1 MLALAQTTELFTL
14 AEGFF
19 FLALKT
25 NKLICHIVLAV
36 DVFSN
41 FNANRELLKRKLPI
55 PVPPLNKEY

>member
-14 AEGFF
+14 AEGLFF
-19 FLALKT
+19 FALKT
-25 NKLICHIVLAV
+25 NKLICHKVLAV

-55 PVPPLNKEY
+55 ARALLV